1 MVKPIFIGLVALV
14 SVACV
19 SNGTAEPDV
28 LAELGNKKLL
38 VEDIADHLPKAGQMD
53 AADSISLVH
62 RLVRQ
67 WAENELFVEAAEFN
81 LQTELADFNELVKQ
95 YRNDLLKHAYIDGYV
110 RQHLDTTIT
119 PEQIQEYYDQNLSN
133 FELKESIVQAFYA
146 AAPLKAQKTQE
157 AKRWFLSDRYQDK
170 YLDWAEVFVTKQS
183 NYGDSAW
190 VPMMDFLDEIPLEST
205 NPYNYLNRRKRFTCE
220 DTALVYFVQVNAL
233 RIKDSYSPLPYVE
246 ERIKKVLLNKR
257 RLTLIEQIEDNII
270 EHAIEEGTLIIH

>member
-1 MVKPIFIGLVALV
+1 MVKQIFIGLVALA

-38 VEDIADHLPKAGQMD
+38 VEDIAHHLPKAGEMN
-53 AADSISLVH
+53 AADSTSLVN

-67 WAENELFVEAAEFN
+67 WAENELLVEAAEFN
-81 LQTELADFNELVKQ
+81 LQAELADFTELVKQ

-110 RQHLDTTIT
+110 GQHLDTTIT
-119 PEQIQEYYDQNLSN
+119 SDQIQEYYDQNLSN

-157 AKRWFLSDRYQDK
+157 AKRWFLSERYQDK

-190 VPMMDFLDEIPLEST
+190 VPMMDFLEEIPLESN

-220 DTALVYFVQVNAL
+220 DTAMVYFVQVNAL

-257 RLTLIEQIEDNII
+257 RLTLIEQIEENII
-270 EHAIEEGTLIIH
+270 KHAIEEGALIIH